1 MIGPHQLDAVLHA
14 VKVPGKPPD
23 HLIGHQA
30 VHGGDSGHVVLHIV
44 NARQANILCGHNDL
58 FPSVMAADDFLA
70 PQEHAVCRLLP
81 AAEIAHVPRG
91 PGPLLPGDGIV
102 QIKNGHIPGGLIAED
117 ILLGRHILLHA
128 LVHVQM
134 VGGQI
139 RHHGNVGAMGHGHQ
153 LEAGELQHRIV
164 LRVHLVCPA
173 QEGISDVAAHMNG
186 FPGGLQELCNDGRGG
201 GLSV

>member
-1 MIGPHQLDAVLHA
+1 MRDLNARRVSDQPVGRGKGRHIVFHIVRTGDADLGGVQDLLRLAVMCAVNDAVSA
-14 VKVPGKPPD
+14 VD
-23 HLIGHQA
+23 A
-30 VHGGDSGHVVLHIV
+30 VFH
-44 NARQANILCGHNDL
+44 R
-58 FPSVMAADDFLA
+58 AD
-70 PQEHAVCRLLP
+70 

-128 LVHVQM
+128 LVHIQM